1 MSSPRTAAVLFDL
14 DGTLIDTEPLYY
26 EATRRVLARHGAPD
40 FGWEQHAGFIGVG
53 TRETLEA
60 LAARYA
66 IGSPVDALLAE
77 VNGEHLELLR
87 SSAEVFPQMRKL
99 VERLCAAG
107 VPMAVASGSSREAI
121 GAALAHGGLAG
132 FFPVAVSAEEVG
144 AGKPEPDVFFEAAR
158 RLGVAPDACAVL
170 EDSGPGVAAAHA
182 AGMRCLAVLSV
193 PVGPGERPGPAFR
206 TAELVFGG
214 GHAEFTA
221 RAAYDWLAV

>member
-26 EATRRVLARHGAPD
+26 EATRRVLARHGVAD
-40 FGWEQHAGFIGVG
+40 FGWEQHADFIGVG
-53 TRETLEA
+53 TRETLDV
-60 LAARYA
+60 LAARFSLA
-66 IGSPVDALLAE
+66 PPVDALLAE
-77 VNGEHLELLR
+77 LNAEHLELLR

-99 VERLCAAG
+99 VERLRAAG

-121 GAALAHGGLAG
+121 GAALAHGGLAE
-132 FFPVAVSAEEVG
+132 FFPVTVSAEEVG

-158 RLGVAPDACAVL
+158 RLGAAPDACAVV

-193 PVGPGERPGPAFR
+193 PVGPGERPGPEFR
-206 TAELVFGG
+206 TAELVFGE
-214 GHAEFTA
+214 GHAGFTA
-221 RAAYDWLAV
+221 QAAYDWLAV